1 MTSQTFTL
9 KLRDYSEW
17 IPVKFKAG
25 AGFSAHGI
33 CRFYLKEL
41 SPEVEVYVTPVNI
54 DPGKPD
60 LPVSSSRYLF
70 HLSSEIVRPLRNARA
85 S

>member
-1 MTSQTFTL
+1 MDSQRFTL
-9 KLRDYSEW
+9 KVGDYSES
-17 IPVKFKAG
+17 IPVKFRAG
-25 AGFSAHGI
+25 VGFSAHGI

-60 LPVSSSRYLF
+60 LP
-70 HLSSEIVRPLRNARA
+70 IDPQ
-85 S
+85 